1 MDRDMLQEN
10 DSRFRVSY
18 WMKREVFYIHKNM
31 MVEEVAW
38 LMHDKE
44 IDVLPVVD
52 EQRKPIGIVTLH
64 SILKD
69 VLFERKKDPVWC
81 RMESQPVSVVHE
93 DDSILEVYQINSP
106 YFLVVNNDDT
116 YIGFLTHAELL
127 KALGSYLEEWRE
139 TRNTAEIL
147 NIILDSAYEGV
158 AVVDENGIIKQ
169 FNDAYSRFTGIK
181 KGDAIG
187 RHVKEVIDNT
197 NLHNTVKTGVPERG
211 VIQYINGQPM
221 VVNRIPI
228 FKNDKIVG
236 AIGMLIFEG
245 VTELYR
251 IYERFQEKSLHRKEE
266 KPYLAD
272 HNQNEYSMSQ
282 IIGESQ
288 AIMQVKYLAEKIA
301 KTEAGVLITGESGT
315 GKEMFARS
323 IHQLSSFSSGPFI
336 SVNCGAIPEQL
347 FESELFGYA
356 EGAFTGAKKGG
367 KPGKLELAQDGTI
380 FLDEI
385 GELPLLMQSK
395 LLRVIQER
403 EYERVGGV
411 KKYKLNARI
420 IAATNRD
427 LKKMV
432 ETGDFRED
440 LYYRINIIEL
450 QIPPLR
456 ERTNDIPLL
465 INYFLKKTCTK
476 YGILMKNITPE
487 AMHAFLHYEWF
498 GNIRELANTI
508 EKLVILTEGPT
519 IDVVHLPKY
528 MKDKELLSM
537 GYAQINKSSI
547 IDESKH
553 YKMER
558 EKEMISEML
567 IKTGGNKTKAAKLL
581 GIHRTTLYQKLK
593 KYGLS

>member
-52 EQRKPIGIVTLH
+52 EECKPVGIVTLR

-69 VLFERKKDPVWC
+69 ILFERKKDPVWH
-81 RMESQPVSVVHE
+81 RIESQHVSVVHE

-106 YFLVVNNDDT
+106 YFLVVNHDDT
-116 YIGFLTHAELL
+116 YTGFLTHAELL

-347 FESELFGYA
+347 FESELFGYE